1 VKFAYGMPFMSCPP
15 NPAFLRGD
23 ALATIGAA
31 AEGAGFNAAF
41 VTDHPAPGE
50 GWRRAG
56 GHDALD
62 PFVALSFVA
71 AATRELRL
79 LTYLTI
85 LPYRNPFV
93 LAKAAA
99 TLDRLSGGR
108 LILGL
113 GAGYMEAEFGA
124 LGVDF
129 ATRNARFDEYVEVLK
144 LAWTGEPVTF
154 DGEFVQARKVTAQ
167 PTPAQQP
174 HPPLWL
180 GGNSKLTRRRAVD
193 WAQGW
198 SPMPNPATVAAY
210 SHAPVLESLDDLAA
224 MLEHV
229 RNLAQESGRTEPLDV
244 MYMLPGLG
252 HGGHS
257 GAGPTEQLTAARE
270 LAALGITWLGVN
282 SEGETVEEVAT
293 HARRV
298 GEDVLSQL

>member
-1 VKFAYGMPFMSCPP
+1 MKFAYGMPFMSCPP
-15 NPAFLRGD
+15 NPAFLSGD
-23 ALATIGAA
+23 ALGTIGAA
-31 AEGAGFNAAF
+31 AETAGFHAAF

-62 PFVALSFVA
+62 PFVALSFIA
-71 AATRELRL
+71 GATRELRL

-129 ATRNARFDEYVEVLK
+129 ETRNARFDEYIEVLK

-154 DGEFVQARKVTAQ
+154 DGEFVHARKVTAQ

-180 GGNSKLTRRRAVD
+180 GGNSKLTRRRAVA

-210 SHAPVLESLDDLAA
+210 SHAPALESLADLAA

-229 RNLAQESGRTEPLDV
+229 RGLATEAGRTEPLDV
-244 MYMLPGLG
+244 MYMLPGAG

-257 GAGPTEQLTAARE
+257 DAGTTEQLAAARE
-270 LAALGITWLGVN
+270 LADLGITWLGVN
-282 SEGETVEEVAT
+282 GEGDTVDEVAA

-298 GEDVLSQL
+298 GDEVLSKL

>member
-15 NPAFLRGD
+15 NPAFLSGD

-31 AEGAGFNAAF
+31 AEAAGFAGAY
-41 VTDHPAPGE
+41 VTDHPAPSE
-50 GWRRAG
+50 GWRQAG

-62 PFVALSFVA
+62 PFVALAFIA
-71 AATRELRL
+71 GATRDLRL
-79 LTYLTI
+79 MTYLTI

-108 LILGL
+108 LVLGL
-113 GAGYMEAEFGA
+113 GAGYMKAELGA

-129 ATRNARFDEYVEVLK
+129 DTRNARFDEYVEVLK

-154 DGEFVQARKVTAQ
+154 DGQFVQARGVTAQ

-180 GGNSKLTRRRAVD
+180 GGNSKLTRRRAAA

-198 SPMPNPATVAAY
+198 SPMPNPSAQAKF
-210 SHAPVLESLDDLAA
+210 SRAPALDTLDDLAA
-224 MLEHV
+224 MIAHV
-229 RNLAQESGRTEPLDV
+229 RGLVEESGRTEALDI
-244 MYMLPGLG
+244 MYVLPGLG

-257 GAGPTEQLTAARE
+257 GAGTAEQLTAARE
-270 LAALGITWLGVN
+270 LAALGVTWLAVTG
-282 SEGETVEEVAT
+282 EGDTVDDVVA
-293 HARRV
+293 HAHAV
-298 GEDVLSQL
+298 GADVLARL

>member
-1 VKFAYGMPFMSCPP
+1 MKFAYGMPFMSCPP
-15 NPAFLRGD
+15 NPAFLSGD
-23 ALATIGAA
+23 AIGAIGAA
-31 AEGAGFNAAF
+31 AEAGGFHAAY

-71 AATRELRL
+71 SATNELRL
-79 LTYLTI
+79 MTYLTI

-113 GAGYMEAEFGA
+113 GAGYMEAEFNA

-129 ATRNARFDEYVEVLK
+129 GTRNPRFDEYVEVLK
-144 LAWTGEPVTF
+144 LAWTGEPVTY

-180 GGNSKLTRRRAVD
+180 GGNSKLTRRRAAA

-198 SPMPNPATVAAY
+198 SPMPNPAQVAQY
-210 SHAPVLESLDDLAA
+210 SHAPALESLDDLAA
-224 MLEHV
+224 MIGHV
-229 RNLAQESGRTEPLDV
+229 RGLMEEAGRSEPLDI
-244 MYMLPGLG
+244 MYVLPGVG

-257 GAGPTEQLTAARE
+257 GAGTSEQLTAARE
-270 LAALGITWLGVN
+270 LAALGITWLAVN
-282 SEGETVEEVAT
+282 GEGDTVDEVVA
-293 HARRV
+293 HAQRV
-298 GEDVLSQL
+298 GNEVLARL

>member
-15 NPAFLRGD
+15 NPAFLSGG

-31 AEGAGFNAAF
+31 AEDAGFHAAF

-50 GWRRAG
+50 GWRQAG

-71 AATRELRL
+71 GATRELRVM
-79 LTYLTI
+79 TYLTI

-108 LILGL
+108 LILGM
-113 GAGYMEAEFGA
+113 GAGYMKAEFGA

-129 ATRNARFDEYVEVLK
+129 DTRNARFDEYVEVLK

-154 DGEFVQARKVTAQ
+154 DGEFVHAKGVTAQ

-180 GGNSKLTRRRAVD
+180 GGNSKLTRRRAAA

-198 SPMPNPATVAAY
+198 SPMPNPASIAKFA
-210 SHAPVLESLDDLAA
+210 HAPALDTLDDLAEMIA
-224 MLEHV
+224 HV
-229 RNLAQESGRTEPLDV
+229 RSLMEESGRTEPLDI

-257 GAGPTEQLTAARE
+257 GAGTAEQLTVARE
-270 LAALGITWLGVN
+270 LQALGVTWVAVN
-282 SEGETVEEVAT
+282 GEGDTVDEVVD

-298 GEDVLSQL
+298 GADVLAKL